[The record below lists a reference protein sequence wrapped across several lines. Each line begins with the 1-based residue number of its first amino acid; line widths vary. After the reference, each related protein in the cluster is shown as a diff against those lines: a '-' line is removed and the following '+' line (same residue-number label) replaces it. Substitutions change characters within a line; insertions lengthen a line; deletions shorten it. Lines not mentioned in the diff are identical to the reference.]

1 MKIKRNQQTDF
12 RTEKYTRFGI
22 RKYSFG
28 AASVAIATG
37 LMFLGSGTVSA
48 NELTSKETGDQVVV
62 GNNESDLLKENQK
75 TESTYEAPAV
85 IPGMDSKEYQDSE
98 NNKEI
103 QPLSAESTTNSVVNA
118 TAENSDKKIEDK
130 LDKSNAEDR
139 SVSVDT
145 ADSLKRTRRELD
157 SSAVVKDGT
166 ISITSPKENTSS
178 DSSHPNGY
186 NNSTKYHDG
195 SDG

>member
-1 MKIKRNQQTDF
+1 MKIKRNQQADF

-62 GNNESDLLKENQK
+62 GNNESDLLKEKQK

-85 IPGMDSKEYQDSE
+85 IPGMDSKEYQGSE

-130 LDKSNAEDR
+130 LDNLMQKIE
-139 SVSVDT
+139 VYLLIPLT
-145 ADSLKRTRRELD
+145 L
-157 SSAVVKDGT
+157 
-166 ISITSPKENTSS
+166 
-178 DSSHPNGY
+178 
-186 NNSTKYHDG
+186 
-195 SDG
+195 

>member
-1 MKIKRNQQTDF
+1 MKIKRNQQADF

-85 IPGMDSKEYQDSE
+85 ILGMDSKESQSPENSKATQSSSSDPTSEAPAVIPGMDSKESQGSE
-98 NNKEI
+98 NNKAI
-103 QPLSAESTTNSVVNA
+103 QLLSSESTTNSVVVA
-118 TAENSDKKIEDK
+118 
-130 LDKSNAEDR
+130 
-139 SVSVDT
+139 
-145 ADSLKRTRRELD
+145 
-157 SSAVVKDGT
+157 AVE
-166 ISITSPKENTSS
+166 I
-178 DSSHPNGY
+178 
-186 NNSTKYHDG
+186 
-195 SDG
+195 